1 MLSRQGQTSRGSAN
15 NLGEFTVIVEA
26 AGYESAQKEEVSVR
40 VTGRTQVDVYLRR
53 LSAGGRTGGVPR
65 RALLAPKAKEAL
77 EKGSQALSADKT
89 GEAEKYVGEA
99 MPLAPGHPDVLYV
112 QGVLSLKQHNCA
124 QGQDALEKATQ
135 IDPSHAQ
142 AFAALGMALCDQ
154 GKYSAAIAP
163 LEESLQL
170 DPAGSW
176 EARWTL
182 GKAYYQQAK
191 YDEALKMAQEALAR
205 SHGKAP
211 EIGLLVAQSL
221 TAVGRYEHAA
231 QVLRAFLRDYGDR
244 RDVGDRATLFG
255 ATHS

>member
-1 MLSRQGQTSRGSAN
+1 LLSRQGQTSRGSALLVVN

-26 AGYESAQKEEVSVR
+26 AGYESPQKEEVSVR

-65 RALLAPKAKEAL
+65 RALFAPKAKEVL

-112 QGVLSLKQHNCA
+112 QGVLSLKQHNWA
-124 QGQDALEKATQ
+124 QGQDALEKVTQ
-135 IDPSHAQ
+135 IDPSHAR
-142 AFAALGMALCDQ
+142 AFAELGMALCDQ
-154 GKYSAAIAP
+154 GKYGAAIAP
-163 LEESLQL
+163 LEESLQW
-170 DPAGSW
+170 DAAGSW
-176 EARWTL
+176 ETRW
-182 GKAYYQQAK
+182 KI
-191 YDEALKMAQEALAR
+191 E
-205 SHGKAP
+205 
-211 EIGLLVAQSL
+211 LLVAQSL
-221 TAVGRYEHAA
+221 TAVGRYEDAA

-244 RDVGDRATLFG
+244 RDVGDRATLVG

>member
-1 MLSRQGQTSRGSAN
+1 
-15 NLGEFTVIVEA
+15 LGEFTVIVEA

-135 IDPSHAQ
+135 IDPSHAR
-142 AFAALGMALCDQ
+142 AFAG
-154 GKYSAAIAP
+154 
-163 LEESLQL
+163 
-170 DPAGSW
+170 W
-176 EARWTL
+176 EWR
-182 GKAYYQQAK
+182 
-191 YDEALKMAQEALAR
+191 
-205 SHGKAP
+205 
-211 EIGLLVAQSL
+211 
-221 TAVGRYEHAA
+221 
-231 QVLRAFLRDYGDR
+231 
-244 RDVGDRATLFG
+244 GDRAARRVAAIGRSRLVGDALEDRAASG
-255 ATHS
+255 AIADGRGAL